1 MTKKM
6 RPMKIGWIGLKGR
19 DWMIDDELRF
29 LVTIS
34 CASSNARALKL
45 LDAPATS
52 ILSVDVVAVVELLVV
67 RIVVKNFELK
77 YSSFLCDLIAMLLSS
92 WSSSR
97 SGRIGFI

>member
-6 RPMKIGWIGLKGR
+6 RPMNIGWIGLKGR

-45 LDAPATS
+45 LDTAPATS
-52 ILSVDVVAVVELLVV
+52 VLSVDVVVVVELLVV

-77 YSSFLCDLIAMLLSS
+77 
-92 WSSSR
+92 
-97 SGRIGFI
+97 